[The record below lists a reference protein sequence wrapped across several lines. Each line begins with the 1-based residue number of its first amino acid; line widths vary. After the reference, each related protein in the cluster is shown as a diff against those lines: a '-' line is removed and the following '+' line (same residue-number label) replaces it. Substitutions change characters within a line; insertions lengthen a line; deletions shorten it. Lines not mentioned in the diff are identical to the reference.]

1 MIPARV
7 LRVGERIRLIPDG
20 DTYEVA
26 RVTPCAAYVFKV
38 YDPPRQVDVTGRDGS
53 VRRIK
58 VSRGP
63 VEPGISRTAF
73 VYRDERTC

>member
-1 MIPARV
+1 
-7 LRVGERIRLIPDG
+7 
-20 DTYEVA
+20 
-26 RVTPCAAYVFKV
+26 
-38 YDPPRQVDVTGRDGS
+38 